1 LNNGL
6 EYPLLWRFWV
16 KTENVK
22 EKQTKLEL
30 AKKMLT
36 AFRSLN
42 DAKGLGGY
50 GPLVLV

>member
-1 LNNGL
+1 MNLVSTFAVLNNGL

-42 DAKGLGGY
+42 ARG
-50 GPLVLV
+50 